1 MSGKRIA
8 LSCMYK
14 KVVERIGAL
23 FLVSVGNFLA
33 LDAVR
38 RPRDSVQPLEAD
50 ILLTMRA
57 NAKRAFID
65 AVQSRA
71 DVSKHVRFAV
81 KVSDRQFTFGCILD
95 LVQCIRALLDRDAFT
110 VSQYLR
116 QLSLFVLQDFFE
128 FV

>member
-1 MSGKRIA
+1 MAGKRIA

-50 ILLTMRA
+50 ILFAMPA

-65 AVQSRA
+65 AVQGRT
-71 DVSKHVRFAV
+71 DVSKHVGFPV
-81 KVSDRQFTFGCILD
+81 QISDRQFTFGRILD
-95 LVQCIRALLDRDAFT
+95 LVQCVRALR
-110 VSQYLR
+110 SEEGR
-116 QLSLFVLQDFFE
+116 GGRE
-128 FV
+128 C